1 MATTDFHTPKGTE
14 LLWVYEGLTQ
24 YLGELLEARAGMTD
38 LEEVRWKL
46 LKRYRSAKLNQGRD
60 WRPLADTCSASHTL
74 RGGSANWGT
83 LRRSQ
88 DYYYEGSLIWME
100 ADAIIR
106 TETEGEKSIEN
117 FCQAFFFAEQPTDE
131 PNPFTRQDVI
141 DYLNNV
147 VEYDWDT
154 FFTERVNAIGGKP
167 LAGAQA
173 LGYSIQYTN
182 TPPQGP
188 DGDTINPLD
197 ARDSLGM
204 SIAGDGSIRTV
215 VLGSPADN
223 AGLAPRM
230 KIMGIEGHT
239 WSRQRFADIMA
250 TSGVNGSIELMTVSG
265 DRISTTTIT
274 YDGGPRYM
282 TLVRDESRPDILA
295 DILMPLQ

>member
-1 MATTDFHTPKGTE
+1 
-14 LLWVYEGLTQ
+14 
-24 YLGELLEARAGMTD
+24 
-38 LEEVRWKL
+38 
-46 LKRYRSAKLNQGRD
+46 
-60 WRPLADTCSASHTL
+60 
-74 RGGSANWGT
+74 
-83 LRRSQ
+83 
-88 DYYYEGSLIWME
+88 
-100 ADAIIR
+100 
-106 TETEGEKSIEN
+106 
-117 FCQAFFFAEQPTDE
+117 
-131 PNPFTRQDVI
+131 
-141 DYLNNV
+141 
-147 VEYDWDT
+147 
-154 FFTERVNAIGGKP
+154 
-167 LAGAQA
+167 
-173 LGYSIQYTN
+173 
-182 TPPQGP
+182 
-188 DGDTINPLD
+188 
-197 ARDSLGM
+197 M